1 MGRGGQGRMT
11 VEWPETTGLF
21 PQRRQ
26 HPEHTGPSPHQ
37 AAATQVTP
45 PTHLFQTP
53 GSCLM
58 VFKGMPTCPA
68 WGLRTLEEH
77 GGITRAEAAAGLNT
91 ETQLQ
96 ISDSQL
102 EVVLPLRAHLALSGD
117 ILTVT
122 TRGLYWRLVST
133 DQTCC

>member
-1 MGRGGQGRMT
+1 MARDDGTIPSEATAPRAHWAKPPPGCGNTGDTTHPPLPDTGKLSNGLQGHAN
-11 VEWPETTGLF
+11 L
-21 PQRRQ
+21 
-26 HPEHTGPSPHQ
+26 
-37 AAATQVTP
+37 
-45 PTHLFQTP
+45 
-53 GSCLM
+53 SCLG
-58 VFKGMPTCPA
+58 VG
-68 WGLRTLEEH
+68 RTLEEH

-102 EVVLPLRAHLALSGD
+102 EVILPLRAHLALSGD

-122 TRGLYWRLVST
+122 TRGLYWHLVST